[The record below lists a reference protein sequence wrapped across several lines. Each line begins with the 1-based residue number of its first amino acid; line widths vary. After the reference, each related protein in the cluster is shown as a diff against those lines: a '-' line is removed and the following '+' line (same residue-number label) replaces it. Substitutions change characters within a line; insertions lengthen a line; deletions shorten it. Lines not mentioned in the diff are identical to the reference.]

1 MHPSLIAASLAAL
14 AWLTPTA
21 GLARAPAARSGP
33 FRLEVLDA
41 TGRPLPAFSQDG
53 RTYVLGTLG
62 ERYLLRVR
70 NDGPRRVEA
79 VVSVDGRDVVDGGSA
94 GWEKRG
100 YLVAPGAEVT
110 LDGFR
115 LSRATVAAF
124 RFSSVPRSYAALMGD
139 ARDVGVIG
147 VAVFTERER
156 PAPLARPLREQESR
170 SGVAPAPG
178 AARSDAGAPAAPGE
192 RSAAQRPGLG
202 TAFGEERDSPVQ
214 VVHFERA
221 SSRPEAMLS
230 VRYDDREG
238 LLAAGVELDGRWAR
252 RGEVRL
258 REEAD
263 PFRRSGGFAQPPPGW
278 ISER

>member
-1 MHPSLIAASLAAL
+1 MHPMTVAAALAAL
-14 AWLTPTA
+14 TWLTPTA

-41 TGRPLPAFSQDG
+41 GGRPLPAFSQGG
-53 RTYVLGTLG
+53 RTYVLGALG

-70 NDGPRRVEA
+70 NGGPRRVEA
-79 VVSVDGRDVVDGGSA
+79 VVSVDGRDVVDGGPA

-100 YLVAPGAEVT
+100 YLIDAGAEVT

-147 VAVFTERER
+147 VAVFIERER
-156 PAPLARPLREQESR
+156 PPRLARPLRELESR
-170 SGVAPAPG
+170 PGLAPAPRG
-178 AARSDAGAPAAPGE
+178 AGSDAGASAAPGE
-192 RSAAQRPGLG
+192 RSARRPGLG

-214 VVHFERA
+214 LVAFERA
-221 SSRPEAMLS
+221 SSRPATMLS
-230 VRYDDREG
+230 VRYDDRVG
-238 LLAAGVELDGRWAR
+238 LLAAGVELDGRWTR
-252 RGEVRL
+252 REEARL
-258 REEAD
+258 REEAE

-278 ISER
+278 SSER